1 MLHDRDEAKDAVQ
14 DTWIKA
20 YKKIQ
25 DFQLNASFGTWL
37 YRICV
42 NVCID
47 RQRASKRRR
56 KVDIDNIAPL
66 STDDD
71 SAYAQADV
79 SPTTAGSNPLKNME
93 NSELGAK
100 IQDGLRGLTEDH
112 RSVLLL
118 REVEGMS
125 YDEIAEA
132 LEIPKGTVMSRLYHA
147 RRNLQHLLTPYLEEN
162 PGDLNH
168 LVGDPF

>member
-1 MLHDRDEAKDAVQ
+1 MVVEGVAVSAGGVVVPAGGVLSGVFSSLIVAALRDA
-14 DTWIKA
+14 
-20 YKKIQ
+20 
-25 DFQLNASFGTWL
+25 
-37 YRICV
+37 
-42 NVCID
+42 
-47 RQRASKRRR
+47 
-56 KVDIDNIAPL
+56 
-66 STDDD
+66 
-71 SAYAQADV
+71 
-79 SPTTAGSNPLKNME
+79 
-93 NSELGAK
+93 
-100 IQDGLRGLTEDH
+100 DGLRGLTEDH

-168 LVGDPF
+168 LVGDPV